1 MIVFGILIAF
11 ISNYLLKGVA
21 GENDWRLMLGVE
33 TIPAIAYTI
42 MVLYIPES
50 PRWLLVKKNDEAAAR
65 KVFEKVGNKDI
76 DKSIKDILKS
86 IEPGTSGVLWKK
98 IYFKPIMLA
107 VLIAFFNQMSG
118 INFTLYYAPEILER
132 AGLASKE
139 SLMNSISLGIVNLI
153 FTILAIYLIDR
164 IGRKKL
170 LLWGSIGYILSLV
183 MVSWAFYTG
192 ASSGFLLFFIC
203 FFVASH
209 AIGQGAV
216 IWVFISEI
224 FPNNVRAYGQA
235 LGAGT
240 HWIMAAIVTL
250 LIPVFL
256 DKESGI
262 FGDNPWPI
270 FAFFAVFMVIQ
281 LFWIIFKVPETK
293 GKSLEELGAELS
305 GKGK

>member
-1 MIVFGILIAF
+1 M
-11 ISNYLLKGVA
+11 LKGVG
-21 GENDWRLMLGVE
+21 GENDWRFMLGVE

-42 MVLYIPES
+42 MVLFIPES
-50 PRWLLVKKNDEAAAR
+50 PRWLLVKKNDEAGAR
-65 KVFEKVGNKDI
+65 RVFKMVGNKDI
-76 DKSIKDILKS
+76 DKSIKEILNSVK
-86 IEPGTSGVLWKK
+86 PGTSGVLWKR
-98 IYFKPIMLA
+98 IYFTPIMLA
-107 VLIAFFNQMSG
+107 ILIAFFNQMSG

-153 FTILAIYLIDR
+153 FTMLAIYLIDR
-164 IGRKKL
+164 LGRKQL
-170 LLWGSIGYILSLV
+170 LLWGAVGYIVSLV

-270 FAFFAVFMVIQ
+270 FAFFAVFMIIQ
-281 LFWIIFKVPETK
+281 LLWIILKVPETK
-293 GKSLEELGAELS
+293 GKSLEELGVELS
-305 GKGK
+305 GR